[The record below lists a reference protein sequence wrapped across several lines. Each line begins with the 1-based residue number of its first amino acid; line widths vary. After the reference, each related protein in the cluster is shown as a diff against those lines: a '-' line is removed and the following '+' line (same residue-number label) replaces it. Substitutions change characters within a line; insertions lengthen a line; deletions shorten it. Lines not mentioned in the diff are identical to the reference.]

1 MGLARNF
8 FRVGPRH
15 AIQNF
20 EWVSFNFFA
29 NSFNFQVLTRTAVQ
43 IARVT
48 DSNCAKGGSI
58 KRITV
63 PEAGR

>member
-15 AIQNF
+15 AIQSF

-29 NSFNFQVLTRTAVQ
+29 NSFNFQVLTRTAV
-43 IARVT
+43 RFRTVT
-48 DSNCAKGGSI
+48 W
-58 KRITV
+58 T
-63 PEAGR
+63 